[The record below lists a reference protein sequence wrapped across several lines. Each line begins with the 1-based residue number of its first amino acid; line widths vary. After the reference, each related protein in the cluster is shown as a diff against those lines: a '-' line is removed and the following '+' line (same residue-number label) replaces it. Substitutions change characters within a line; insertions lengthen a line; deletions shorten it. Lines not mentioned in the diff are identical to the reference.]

1 MTDQT
6 ADTPP
11 SADPNPMAWVDDSPL
26 DVRLFLVGIVL
37 ALIVVGFIIG
47 VPVGMLL
54 QDMRAGG

>member
-1 MTDQT
+1 VTDQT

-11 SADPNPMAWVDDSPL
+11 AADPNPMAWVDDSPL